1 MSKTQLTFVFS
12 EGENQIL
19 TLKNTSAAV
28 PDLTLTSNISS
39 WSNGFTISN
48 IWCAEVEETDEYY
61 VITPMTWNSNLAA
74 GSFTSFGIQGV
85 GAIADDFEYVIE

>member
-1 MSKTQLTFVFS
+1 
-12 EGENQIL
+12 
-19 TLKNTSAAV
+19 
-28 PDLTLTSNISS
+28 LTLTSNISF
-39 WSNGFTISN
+39 WSNGFTASFQANNVSDKAIDGWTVKIKKDGFTISN

-74 GSFTSFGIQGV
+74 GSFTSFGIHGV